1 MNPTLRK
8 LLPVLGPGWV
18 VMLADLDAPSVITA
32 IQSGIEFK
40 AHLIIFLI
48 VLIIP
53 LFLVQDTSS
62 RIGAVTGKTLG
73 QMISEHFG
81 HEWTILAVGGSAVI
95 DFAAYVGEFAGIA
108 IAGTL
113 VGIPVIA
120 IVIFV
125 IIVHTLVVTTGKYKK
140 IEIFLVAMGFFLF
153 LFVVLD
159 FFVFPR
165 NVNIIDFSPYVPSNS
180 FYFLIAA
187 NIGAVIMPWMLFYHQ
202 AADVDSGLKISGL
215 KKESWGT
222 FQGAVASEVLMVSI
236 VVFSWKL
243 SQDGF
248 TSGNS
253 MTYVAAALSHEIGP
267 IGPILFAIALG
278 VAGLL
283 AMFVISMSMAYSMSD
298 VFKMRG
304 TFNKGVGGHKRFYG
318 IYILEIIP
326 AAILTLVF
334 TNHLISL
341 ALDVMVLSSIAL
353 ALPLLVV
360 IRIGSNEKI
369 MGRHKIGKPRTIFLY
384 AFMVLAVALGVFSI
398 LQVV

>member
-1 MNPTLRK
+1 MNPTIRK

-53 LFLVQDTSS
+53 LFLVQDTAS

-81 HEWTILAVGGSAVI
+81 HEWTILAVSGSAVI

-113 VGIPVIA
+113 VGIPVFA

-140 IEIFLVAMGFFLF
+140 IEIFLVALGFFLF

-165 NVNIIDFSPYVPSNS
+165 NINIADFSPYVPSNS

-187 NIGAVIMPWMLFYHQ
+187 NIGAVIMPWMLF
-202 AADVDSGLKISGL
+202 
-215 KKESWGT
+215 
-222 FQGAVASEVLMVSI
+222 
-236 VVFSWKL
+236 
-243 SQDGF
+243 
-248 TSGNS
+248 
-253 MTYVAAALSHEIGP
+253 
-267 IGPILFAIALG
+267 
-278 VAGLL
+278 
-283 AMFVISMSMAYSMSD
+283 
-298 VFKMRG
+298 
-304 TFNKGVGGHKRFYG
+304 
-318 IYILEIIP
+318 
-326 AAILTLVF
+326 
-334 TNHLISL
+334 
-341 ALDVMVLSSIAL
+341 
-353 ALPLLVV
+353 
-360 IRIGSNEKI
+360 
-369 MGRHKIGKPRTIFLY
+369 
-384 AFMVLAVALGVFSI
+384 
-398 LQVV
+398 

>member
-48 VLIIP
+48 ILIIP

-73 QMISEHFG
+73 QVISKYFG
-81 HEWTILAVGGSAVI
+81 HGWTIAAVSGSAVI

-108 IAGTL
+108 VAGTIL
-113 VGIPVIA
+113 GIPVLFT
-120 IVIFV
+120 VIFV
-125 IIVHTLVVTTGKYKK
+125 VVIHTLVITTGKYKK
-140 IEIFLVAMGFFLF
+140 IEVFLLAIGFLLF

-159 FFVFPR
+159 FFVHPR
-165 NVNIIDFSPYVPSNS
+165 YVSLSDFTPLVPKES
-180 FYFLIAA
+180 FYFLVAA

-202 AADVDSGLKISGL
+202 AADVDSGLKISGM

-222 FQGAVASEVLMVSI
+222 LQGAIASEILMVSI
-236 VVFSWKL
+236 VIFSWKL
-243 SQDGF
+243 SEDGLIN
-248 TSGNS
+248 GNS
-253 MTYVAAALSHEIGP
+253 VSNVAAALHNEIGP
-267 IGPILFAIALG
+267 VGPVIFAIALG

-283 AMFVISMSMAYSMSD
+283 AMFVISMSMSYSVSD
-298 VFKMRG
+298 VLKMNG
-304 TFNKGVGGHKRFYG
+304 TFNEKIRKQKGFYS
-318 IYILEIIP
+318 IYLLEIIP

-334 TNHLISL
+334 TNLINL

-360 IRIGSNEKI
+360 IRIGSDEKI
-369 MGRHKIGKPRTIFLY
+369 MGKHKIGRPRAIFLY
-384 AFMVLAVALGVFSI
+384 VFMILAVGLGIFSI
-398 LQVV
+398 LQVI

>member
-32 IQSGIEFK
+32 IQSGIEFR

-53 LFLVQDTSS
+53 LYFVQDTSS

-73 QMISEHFG
+73 QVISEYFG
-81 HEWTILAVGGSAVI
+81 HSWTIVAVSGSAII
-95 DFAAYVGEFAGIA
+95 DFAAYVGELAGIA
-108 IAGTL
+108 VAASL
-113 VGIPVIA
+113 VGIPVLA
-120 IVIFV
+120 TIVFV
-125 IIVHTLVVTTGKYKK
+125 IIIHTIVVTTGKYKK
-140 IEIFLVAMGFFLF
+140 IEIFLVAIGFLLF
-153 LFVVLD
+153 LFVILD
-159 FFVFPR
+159 FLVYPH
-165 NVNIIDFSPYVPSNS
+165 NIHLADFLPYVPKNS

-202 AADVDSGLKISGL
+202 AADVDSGLKISGM

-222 FQGAVASEVLMVSI
+222 LQGAIASEVLMVSI
-236 VVFSWKL
+236 VIFSWKL
-243 SQDGF
+243 AQDGY
-248 TSGNS
+248 TNGNS
-253 MTYVAAALSHEIGP
+253 MLYVATALGHEIGP

-283 AMFVISMSMAYSMSD
+283 AMFVISMSMSYSLSD
-298 VFKMRG
+298 VFKMKG
-304 TFNKGVGGHKRFYG
+304 SFNKSFRSQKKFYA
-318 IYILEIIP
+318 IFLLEIIP
-326 AAILTLVF
+326 AAILTLAI
-334 TNHLISL
+334 NNLISL

-360 IRIGSNEKI
+360 IRIGSNRKI
-369 MGRHKIGKPRTIFLY
+369 MGQHTIGRPRTVFLY
-384 AFMVLAVALGVFSI
+384 AFLILAVGLGIFSI
-398 LQVV
+398 FQVI